1 MRHRCSWSAVVIACG
16 ALVAFATPLEAQTGA
31 KQPVPYSAYDSW
43 KSIRGTTLSHDGAWL
58 VYALVAEEGDGEIV
72 ARNLRSGAE
81 FRQPRGIDP
90 VVTPDGAFVV
100 FTIVPARADVEKAKK
115 AKAKP
120 EDQPKN
126 GLGILSLADGHATTV
141 DGIASFKIPVESSTW
156 VAMLK
161 APLKKSQAPGRG
173 DASRASTTS
182 GQAASSGSEQA
193 SEETAS
199 KDKKK
204 KDPGTDLI
212 VRNLATGT
220 ETTIAEV
227 SDYAWNRDGSELAYA
242 VSSAKAQEDDGAFLR
257 DTTSG
262 QVHTLLKGAGHYR
275 DLTFDKAGHQLA
287 FLSDESDYTKDAP
300 AYALYYGKTG
310 DSAVNEVVDGAT
322 AGVPKGMVVSEHS
335 APVFSKDGAR
345 LFLGVAPPMPVVSKN
360 APPATQ
366 VDLWSYTDE
375 ELQPMQKVRAEE
387 EKNRS
392 YAGVVQLT
400 EHNRYVQLGALDL
413 PSVAPTDDPSR
424 AFSLSDLK
432 YAQEISWDATYN
444 DAYLV
449 DLDTG
454 ARHQVLTHWPGRPSL
469 SPGGNY
475 VLYFDEHSAHWYTY
489 RVKDGAR
496 HDLTNGLTVAF
507 ADERHD
513 TPNPAPA
520 YGSAGW
526 TRDDGSVLL
535 YDRYDIWEVRP
546 DGSGAHM
553 ITGGLGRKAHL
564 EFRYRG
570 LDPDEK
576 TVPSSTL
583 ILLHAVDDD
592 TKASGYYRVTIA
604 AAGAPQK
611 LLMADK
617 SIGYPTKAKNADVM
631 VVTESDFE
639 EFPDLWVTNSS
650 LAAPRKVTA
659 ANPQQAQYTWGTS
672 ELIHYTNADGVK
684 LDAILMK
691 PDNFDPSKKYP
702 LIVYIYERLTDGL
715 HAYHEP
721 APGTSINVARYV
733 SHGYVVLEPDIV
745 YKDGYPGPSAL
756 KCVVPAVQTV
766 EAMGFIDPARVGIQG
781 HSWGGY
787 EIGYMVTQ
795 TNIFRAV
802 EAGAVVGDMFSAYGG
817 MRWGTGMVREFQYE
831 KTQSRIGATP
841 WDEPQLYLLNSPL
854 FFVKNVQTPY
864 LTIANDGD
872 DAVPWY
878 QGIEFFTALRRLGK
892 PAWMFV
898 FNGEK
903 HGLRQRDNQKYWTVH
918 LDEYFDHYLLGAAE
932 PEWMKQGVPY
942 LHKGERD
949 IAPLFE
955 PAEAAAPA
963 ANPRGGGRR
972 MP

>member
-1 MRHRCSWSAVVIACG
+1 MRRRHSWWTTVLVCATVVAVVQ
-16 ALVAFATPLEAQTGA
+16 PLAAQTAA
-31 KQPVPYSAYDSW
+31 KPPVPYSAYDSW
-43 KSIRGTTLSHDGAWL
+43 KSIRGTTLSRDGTWL
-58 VYALVAEEGDGEIV
+58 VYALVAEEGDGELV
-72 ARNLRSGAE
+72 ARNLKTGVE
-81 FRQPRGIDP
+81 YRQPRGIDP
-90 VVTPDGAFVV
+90 AITPDGAFVV
-100 FTIVPARADVEKAKK
+100 FTIEPPHADIEKAKK

-126 GLGILSLADGHATTV
+126 GAGIMSLADGHATTLER
-141 DGIASFKIPVESSTW
+141 IASFKMPAESSSW

-161 APLKKSQAPGRG
+161 APLKKPRTQNA
-173 DASRASTTS
+173 
-182 GQAASSGSEQA
+182 QV
-193 SEETAS
+193 SEEGDS

-204 KDPGTDLI
+204 KEPGTDLI
-212 VRNLATGT
+212 VRNLTTGA

-242 VSSAKAQEDDGAFLR
+242 VSSSKPEDEGAFLR
-257 DTTSG
+257 DMPSG
-262 QVHTLLKGAGHYR
+262 QVHALLKGSGHYR
-275 DLTFDKAGHQLA
+275 DLAFDHAGRQLA
-287 FLSDESDYTKDAP
+287 FLSDEADYTKDAP
-300 AYALYYGKTG
+300 VYALYYWNTG
-310 DSAVNEVVDGAT
+310 DAAANRLVDAST
-322 AGVPKGMVVSEHS
+322 AGVPQGMVVSEHA

-345 LFLGVAPPMPVVSKN
+345 LFLGVAPPTPAARKD
-360 APPATQ
+360 APAATQ
-366 VDLWSYTDE
+366 VDLWSYTDK
-375 ELQPMQKVRAEE
+375 ELQPMQKVRAEQ
-387 EKNRS
+387 EKDRS
-392 YAGVVQLT
+392 YAGVVQLAD
-400 EHNRYVQLGALDL
+400 HGRYVQLGAVDL
-413 PSVAPTDDPSR
+413 PSVGPTDDTTHV
-424 AFSLSDLK
+424 LGTSDTK
-432 YAQEISWDATYN
+432 YEQEISWDATYN
-444 DAYLV
+444 DAFVV
-449 DLDTG
+449 DLETG
-454 ARHQVLTHWPGRPSL
+454 ARHQMLTHWPGRPSL

-475 VLYFDEHSAHWYTY
+475 VLYFDERNAHWHTF

-496 HDLTNGLTVAF
+496 ADLTAGLPVSF
-507 ADERHD
+507 ADEHHD

-520 YGSAGW
+520 YGTAGW
-526 TRDDGSVLL
+526 TANDGAVLL
-535 YDRYDIWEVRP
+535 YDRYDIWEVHP

-576 TVPSSTL
+576 TVPTSTP
-583 ILLHAVDDD
+583 ILLHTINDD

-604 AAGAPQK
+604 SSSAPEK

-617 SIGYPTKAKNADVM
+617 AIGYPTKAKNADVM
-631 VVTESDFE
+631 VFTESDFN
-639 EFPDLWVTNSS
+639 EFPDLWMTNSS
-650 LAAPRKVTA
+650 LAAPKRVTD

-684 LDAILMK
+684 LDAVLIK
-691 PDNFDPSKKYP
+691 PDNFDPSKTYP

-715 HAYHEP
+715 HGYHEP
-721 APGTSINVARYV
+721 APGTSINITRYV
-733 SHGYVVLEPDIV
+733 SHGYVVLEPDII

-756 KCVVPAVQTV
+756 ACVVPAVQSV
-766 EAMGFIDPARVGIQG
+766 IARGFIDPKRVGIQG

-787 EIGYMVTQ
+787 EIAYMVTQ

-817 MRWGTGMVREFQYE
+817 IRWGTGMVREFQYE

-864 LTIANDGD
+864 LTIANDAD

-892 PAWMFV
+892 PAWMFS

-918 LDEYFDHYLLGAAE
+918 LDEYFDHYLLGTPE
-932 PEWMKQGVPY
+932 PDWMKQGVPY

-949 IAPLFE
+949 VAPLFE
-955 PAEAAAPA
+955 PADAAAPA
-963 ANPRGGGRR
+963 PHAAGGRQ
-972 MP
+972 

>member
-1 MRHRCSWSAVVIACG
+1 MRRRCSWSAGLLVCG
-16 ALVAFATPLEAQTGA
+16 ALLAWADPLAAQTRA
-31 KQPVPYSAYDSW
+31 KPPVPYSAYDSW
-43 KSIRGTTLSHDGAWL
+43 KSIRGTTLSRDGTWL
-58 VYALVAEEGDGEIV
+58 VYALVAEEGDGELV
-72 ARNLRSGAE
+72 ARNLRTGAE
-81 FRQPRGIDP
+81 YRQPRGIDP
-90 VVTPDGAFVV
+90 AITPDGKYVV
-100 FTIVPARADVEKAKK
+100 FTIVPSHADVEKAKK

-120 EDQPKN
+120 EEQPKN
-126 GLGILSLADGHATTV
+126 GLGILSLADGHTTMV
-141 DGIASFKIPVESSTW
+141 DRIASFKLPEESSTW

-161 APLKKSQAPGRG
+161 APLKKSSTGRG
-173 DASRASTTS
+173 DSSRSPASA
-182 GQAASSGSEQA
+182 GQAASAAAEPP
-193 SEETAS
+193 SEETAA

-204 KDPGTDLI
+204 KEPGTDLI
-212 VRNLATGT
+212 VRNLATGA

-242 VSSAKAQEDDGAFLR
+242 VSSAKPQENDGAFLK
-257 DTTSG
+257 DTSTG
-262 QVHTLLKGAGHYR
+262 QVHPLLKGAGHYR
-275 DLTFDKAGHQLA
+275 DLAFDKAGRQLA
-287 FLSDESDYTKDAP
+287 FLSDEPDTTDTA
-300 AYALYYGKTG
+300 AYALYYWKTG
-310 DSAVNEVVDGAT
+310 DTVASEIVDGAT
-322 AGVPKGMVVSEHS
+322 AGVPSGMVVSEHA
-335 APVFSKDGAR
+335 APLFSKDGAR
-345 LFLGVAPPMPVVSKN
+345 LFLGVAPPERVVDKN
-360 APPATQ
+360 APAATQ
-366 VDLWSYTDE
+366 VDLWSYTDK

-392 YAGVVQLT
+392 YAGVVHLGQRD
-400 EHNRYVQLGALDL
+400 RYVQLGAPDL
-413 PSVAPTDDPSR
+413 PSVASTDDPSS
-424 AFSLSDLK
+424 ALGLSDLK

-444 DAYLV
+444 DVYVV

-454 ARHQVLTHWPGRPSL
+454 ARHQVVTHWPGRPSL

-475 VLYFDEHSAHWYTY
+475 VLYFDERDAHWYTY
-489 RVKDGAR
+489 RLKDGAR
-496 HDLTNGLTVAF
+496 HDLTNGLTVSF

-513 TPNPAPA
+513 TPSPAPA

-526 TRDDGSVLL
+526 TSDDGAVLL

-576 TVPSSTL
+576 TIPSTTP
-583 ILLHAVDDD
+583 ILLHTVNDD

-604 AAGAPQK
+604 SGGAPEK

-631 VVTESDFE
+631 VVTESDFDQ
-639 EFPDLWVTNSS
+639 FPDLWATNANLTS
-650 LAAPRKVTA
+650 PRKVTD
-659 ANPQQAQYTWGTS
+659 ANPQQAQYSWGTS
-672 ELIHYTNADGVK
+672 ELVHYTNADGVK
-684 LDAILMK
+684 LDALLMK
-691 PDNFDPSKKYP
+691 PDHFDPSKKYP
-702 LIVYIYERLTDGL
+702 LIVYIYERLSDGL
-715 HAYHEP
+715 HTYHEP
-721 APGTSINVARYV
+721 APGTSINITRYV

-766 EAMGFIDPARVGIQG
+766 VAMGFIDPARVGIQG

-817 MRWGTGMVREFQYE
+817 IRWGTGMVREFQYE

-854 FFVKNVQTPY
+854 FFIKNVQTPY

-918 LDEYFDHYLLGAAE
+918 LDEYFDHYLLGAPE
-932 PEWMKQGVPY
+932 PDWMKQGVPY

-949 IAPLFE
+949 VAPLFE
-955 PAEAAAPA
+955 PAEATAPTP
-963 ANPRGGGRR
+963 NSGGGGR
-972 MP
+972 